1 MRLMRNRPLILI
13 VQLLIVGL
21 ASSSASAFTLGF
33 SCITNNSAP
42 DCASGEAQ
50 LSVDVTDLG
59 GGQVLFDFMNAG
71 PDASSITDIYFDDGT
86 LLGIAGLVDA
96 DDNAL
101 GYYGD
106 SGVDF
111 SPGATPGNLP
121 GGNTIGF
128 VTTTDFLADSDPAV
142 QPNGVNPGEMLEIVF
157 NLQPLG
163 TFADVLSELASRRAA
178 NRHPR
183 PGLQRR
189 GQRELRELPAP
200 EPGTAILMGLGLT
213 ALSARRRRAS
223 RRA

>member
-1 MRLMRNRPLILI
+1 MRNRPLILI

-33 SCITNNSAP
+33 SCITYNSAP

-59 GGQVLFDFMNAG
+59 SGQVLFDFMNAG

-106 SGVDF
+106 AGVDF
-111 SPGATPGNLP
+111 SPGASPGNLP

-163 TFADVLSELASRRAA
+163 TFADVLSELAS
-178 NRHPR
+178 
-183 PGLQRR
+183 G
-189 GQRELRELPAP
+189 ELRIGIHVQGFSGGGSESFVNVPAP

-213 ALSARRRRAS
+213 ALSARRRWTS